1 MPRNQA
7 EWMCTLDERLIE
19 RVAEDPLSSPR
30 HLERTINFNAS
41 LGRIKERLAMLTDAG
56 LVAPIYD
63 GAEMYDVTNKRKC
76 YLKGDPDGEYL
87 LRLNQYAVWIILRTA
102 L

>member
-19 RVAEDPLSSPR
+19 RVAEDSLSSPR

-63 GAEMYDVTNKRKC
+63 GAGMYEVTGEGQR
-76 YLKGDPDGEYL
+76 YLKEELDAEHLP
-87 LRLNQYAVWIILRTA
+87 RPNPHAV
-102 L
+102 